1 MKMIQVL
8 GLVLL
13 SLGVSTGTVCSVNG
27 RWKNHLGSTM
37 TISQVSN
44 DGSFNGT
51 YLTAVSDAPRK
62 IIQSPL
68 VGWQQ
73 FSPQPTFGFTV
84 QWKFTN
90 TTTVF
95 TGQCFVT
102 STGEKVLR
110 TTWLLRSIA
119 NTEADSWE
127 ATLKAQESQRR
138 DVFRNLCIVT
148 FQKEHSAVQ
157 LYVQREQQVAAKMT
171 RTAVR

>member
-13 SLGVSTGTVCSVNG
+13 SICVSTGTGCSVNG
-27 RWKNHLGSTM
+27 RWKNELGSNM
-37 TISQVSN
+37 TIFQVSN

-51 YLTAVSDAPRK
+51 YLTAVSDASQN

-73 FSPQPTFGFTV
+73 YSTHPTFGFTV

-102 STGEKVLR
+102 STGEKVLH

-119 NTEADSWE
+119 NTEADNWG
-127 ATLKAQESQRR
+127 ATR
-138 DVFRNLCIVT
+138 VGVNT
-148 FQKEHSAVQ
+148 FTPIK
-157 LYVQREQQVAAKMT
+157 
-171 RTAVR
+171 